1 MRHAL
6 NGILAVLLLLV
17 VSATWAL
24 VPVPNPTGYVTDLT
38 NLIGPAE
45 MARTQVLLGKYEVT
59 TGRKLSVLM
68 VPSTPDEE
76 LEAFGDR
83 VLQAWKMD
91 SQDKG
96 GALLLWSA
104 DGYIVIR
111 VAGPLG
117 ERLDGEAQSDILSR
131 WVVPQ
136 FARGEAGTGIRQ
148 GVERMMA
155 VLDGGDVG
163 FPAPDAASNE
173 TPGADTAA
181 EDSAASSEDVT
192 AEAAPGND
200 TEAATEADSDRET
213 RAEVLLESP
222 MGMPP
227 WVENLP
233 EEFSRLLGKFSNGPF
248 SGLAA
253 WFGEAGDQ
261 VSQLSKIVPE
271 ILLQMRGELAEPAF
285 HPVSIGAAYAFAGLL
300 ALAALLVW
308 GRAFVAALV
317 VAGLGG
323 GVALWLATGL
333 LALATVAMLA
343 GLLAPVLVPILRAL
357 LRGANDSERDPM
369 PTTFDPSRY
378 AARPAPAY
386 ATRPATAMKN
396 PGSAR
401 TGVASQRQVAR
412 NLVTTT
418 AYSQSKRQQR
428 GEELVD
434 LIKAIA
440 RSRVRQLKPI
450 HGVVALVL
458 VFLALPLAIL
468 ALLVVLTILAY
479 RDGVAY
485 LLVDLLVAEPGAR
498 ERLKERLPRPK
509 TEAA

>member
-6 NGILAVLLLLV
+6 NGILAGMLLLV

-24 VPVPNPTGYVTDLT
+24 SPVPNPTGYVTDLT

-45 MARTQVLLGKYEVT
+45 TARTQVLLGKYEVT

-83 VLQAWKMD
+83 VMRAWKMD
-91 SQDKG
+91 SPDKG

-136 FARGEAGTGIRQ
+136 FAQGEAGAGIRQ

-155 VLDGGDVG
+155 VLDGGDAG
-163 FPAPDAASNE
+163 FPSPDAASSE
-173 TPGADTAA
+173 TPHADTGA
-181 EDSAASSEDVT
+181 EDSATEEAT
-192 AEAAPGND
+192 AEPASGED
-200 TEAATEADSDRET
+200 SEAAASADTDGEAQVSIEP
-213 RAEVLLESP
+213 P
-222 MGMPP
+222 MDMPP

-233 EEFSRLLGKFSNGPF
+233 QEVSRLIGNFSNGPF
-248 SGLAA
+248 SGLGA

-261 VSQLSKIVPE
+261 ASRLFKIVPAM
-271 ILLQMRGELAEPAF
+271 LLQMRGERGEPSL

-300 ALAALLVW
+300 AFAALLLW
-308 GRAFVAALV
+308 GRAFVAAMV

-323 GVALWLATGL
+323 GVALWLATGF
-333 LALATVAMLA
+333 LALAALAALA

-378 AARPAPAY
+378 ALRPAPAY
-386 ATRPATAMKN
+386 AARATGAKN

-401 TGVASQRQVAR
+401 SGIASQRPVAR

-428 GEELVD
+428 GEELAD
-434 LIKAIA
+434 LVKAIVQA
-440 RSRVRQLKPI
+440 RVRQLKPVQ
-450 HGVVALVL
+450 GVVALVL
-458 VFLALPLAIL
+458 LFLAPLLAIL
-468 ALLVVLTILAY
+468 GLLAMLTILAY

-485 LLVDLLVAEPGAR
+485 LLVDLLVTEPGAR